1 MVKRTIVFS
10 NPAYLH
16 TKQNQLV
23 ISRAEQNDTT
33 IPIEDIGIV
42 LCDHDQIRIT
52 KTLLA
57 KLLENNAAV
66 VITDGKHLPAGLFL
80 PLDANILQQERFTEQ
95 VGAPVPVRKR
105 LWKQTV
111 LAKIRNQA
119 LILKKFGMENAP
131 SVRTVTKSTFRRPG
145 KHRGGCS
152 TAVLETFVFRTEI
165 QEETLWRSP
174 EQLAQLRICRFTG
187 TAGAEPYWRRPSSAY
202 RDTPQE
208 PV

>member
-1 MVKRTIVFS
+1 MFKRTVVFS

-66 VITDGKHLPAGLFL
+66 VVTDGKASAGGTFFCRSTRIYCSRSAG
-80 PLDANILQQERFTEQ
+80 PR
-95 VGAPVPVRKR
+95 
-105 LWKQTV
+105 
-111 LAKIRNQA
+111 AK
-119 LILKKFGMENAP
+119 
-131 SVRTVTKSTFRRPG
+131 TT
-145 KHRGGCS
+145 
-152 TAVLETFVFRTEI
+152 LETDGPGEN
-165 QEETLWRSP
+165 
-174 EQLAQLRICRFTG
+174 
-187 TAGAEPYWRRPSSAY
+187 
-202 RDTPQE
+202 QE
-208 PV
+208 PGIDS